1 MRNIDFNLIACLSRE
16 YSCLLI
22 MLIFEI
28 NIVLLRI
35 FMSYVPLSGQLTNCF
50 RQIRK
55 RVFIYVV
62 FVIITHCNTSKLTYI
77 PA

>member
-1 MRNIDFNLIACLSRE
+1 MRNINFNLIACLSRE

-35 FMSYVPLSGQLTNCF
+35 FMSYRKAATFRFHLTVPFEN
-50 RQIRK
+50 
-55 RVFIYVV
+55 Y
-62 FVIITHCNTSKLTYI
+62 
-77 PA
+77 

>member
-1 MRNIDFNLIACLSRE
+1 MRNINFNLIACLSRE

-35 FMSYVPLSGQLTNCF
+35 FMSYMKCLADVFQLK
-50 RQIRK
+50 IREGK
-55 RVFIYVV
+55 NKKKKPPHFLIQ
-62 FVIITHCNTSKLTYI
+62 FFDTFF
-77 PA
+77 